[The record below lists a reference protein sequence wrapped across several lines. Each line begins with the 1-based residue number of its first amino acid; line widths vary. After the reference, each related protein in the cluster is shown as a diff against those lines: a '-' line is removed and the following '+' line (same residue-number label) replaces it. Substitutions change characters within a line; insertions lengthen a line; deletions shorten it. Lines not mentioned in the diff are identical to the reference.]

1 MVLLVQERFLWLS
14 LAPLLACMSPGEVAV
29 TVSET
34 GCRFVVLDVGP
45 GIVTEF
51 GSSLNRSYDTGGHSY
66 DLISILLFLR
76 YSPPSSFFIRYDPGV
91 FASLITVPGFQI
103 FFICTLIRSPFCKFG
118 RCFACWS

>member
-34 GCRFVVLDVGP
+34 GCRFVVLDFGP

-51 GSSLNRSYDTGGHSY
+51 GSSLNRSYDTGGLSC
-66 DLISILLFLR
+66 DLISILLFLL
-76 YSPPSSFFIRYDPGV
+76 YSPPSSVFIWYDLGV
-91 FASLITVPGFQI
+91 FASLITMPCFQNN
-103 FFICTLIRSPFCKFG
+103 FIGTLIRSPFHNFR
-118 RCFACWS
+118 RCFAC